1 MDGRNNSYFYSY
13 KGQIELSKYVDSIS
27 DRYIETFWFWSFLLY
42 LLNVAMYPKDYE
54 RLIVQANVQLQDG
67 WIHASER

>member
-13 KGQIELSKYVDSIS
+13 EGQIELSKYVDSIS

-54 RLIVQANVQLQDG
+54 RLIVQAIVQLQDG